1 MRRGESRAKG
11 SNRGARTRAGTT
23 KTKTRAGRNDASSAA
38 SAKKRPELKKTA
50 KPEALTNRHES
61 TAGLRRSLAEAYRR
75 EAVTADVLK
84 VISRSGFDLQQVL
97 DTLVESA
104 CRLCEAYDAMMLL
117 REGDSLVLRA
127 HHGPIP
133 VDTVKRPITRAWTS
147 GRAVVDRVPVHV
159 PDLVIA
165 ETEFP
170 ESHAIS
176 QRTGTGA
183 MLSVPLLREN
193 EAIGA
198 LSIRRTEVRP
208 FSAKQIELATTFAD
222 QAVIAIENARLFDEV
237 QARTREAQESLEY
250 QTAISDVLN
259 VISRSPAQI
268 GPVLDVIAETAQR
281 LCRSEQVFIFQLAD
295 GMACL
300 AAGAKILTLPDFT
313 SSSSTTPRTP
323 PA

>member
-11 SNRGARTRAGTT
+11 SKRGARTRAGTT

-250 QTAISDVLN
+250 QTDPATRLVPACADV
-259 VISRSPAQI
+259 
-268 GPVLDVIAETAQR
+268 
-281 LCRSEQVFIFQLAD
+281 
-295 GMACL
+295 
-300 AAGAKILTLPDFT
+300 
-313 SSSSTTPRTP
+313 TP
-323 PA
+323 